1 MALAASY
8 CIAPC
13 QHERNIISY
22 GLLDRV
28 PSFISPLIRYLK
40 AIHFEGEPTCGGL
53 QRFSARSAR
62 THEEILCR
70 LFRSVPRG
78 GMACLLS
85 RPAGLRSLR
94 SYAARRRICR
104 RHSFGAL
111 RGTEGRPPTTTT

>member
-40 AIHFEGEPTCGGL
+40 AILFEGEPTCGGL
-53 QRFSARSAR
+53 QRHSARSAR
-62 THEEILCR
+62 THYAA
-70 LFRSVPRG
+70 LFRSVPRE
-78 GMACLLS
+78 GMTCLLS
-85 RPAGLRSLR
+85 GPAGLRSLR
-94 SYAARRRICR
+94 FCAARRRICR
-104 RHSFGAL
+104 CHSFGAL
-111 RGTEGRPPTTTT
+111 RGTEGRPPSTTT